1 MGCTPEENKDSDVRV
16 TTYTPQD
23 ITSTT
28 AVCGGDVIVIQ
39 GLSLT
44 ELGVCWGK
52 DSKPTVEDSHRSTS
66 NWSEPYVCTITG
78 LEPGTKYHVRAY
90 ALRGLEYYYG
100 DAKSFTTEENGGGG
114 GGGDQDPLVTIIPN
128 ENPLTYT
135 IGESNTMTGT
145 ITAQNDAI
153 MSETFTLEFT
163 EAIETL
169 GNVTSYDFKTVAY
182 TEAEGITSDL
192 YKIDFDDYK
201 WLTASVARLIKN
213 VKITVAGK
221 EYGSTFVEIPVELV
235 DESLAKNTFTWK
247 RTSGQ
252 QGTGL
257 TQFGLEWK
265 QNVKDINC
273 VITPMTGV
281 KLVDLT
287 GTYNFNDFTT
297 YTEVKN
303 AINNATGIEEYKKIS
318 ATSSKTYDEVIGTY
332 YNGVYYLLNITKGT
346 VESLDAGTHITI
358 TGDYV
363 SGYLTK

>member
-1 MGCTPEENKDSDVRV
+1 MKKLSSLLLVAAAAVFGF
-16 TTYTPQD
+16 
-23 ITSTT
+23 TS
-28 AVCGGDVIVIQ
+28 C
-39 GLSLT
+39 
-44 ELGVCWGK
+44 
-52 DSKPTVEDSHRSTS
+52 
-66 NWSEPYVCTITG
+66 N
-78 LEPGTKYHVRAY
+78 
-90 ALRGLEYYYG
+90 
-100 DAKSFTTEENGGGG
+100 
-114 GGGDQDPLVTIIPN
+114 QDPLVTIVPN

-145 ITAQNDAI
+145 ITAQYDVI
-153 MSETFTLEFT
+153 LSETFTLEFK

-169 GNVTSYDFKTVAY
+169 GNVTSYNFKTVTY
-182 TEAEGITSDL
+182 TEAENIDSDL

-201 WLTASVARLIKN
+201 WLTASVARQIKS

-235 DESLAKNTFTWK
+235 DESLAKSTFTWE
-247 RTSGQ
+247 RTGSH

-257 TQFGLEWK
+257 AQFGLEWK

-273 VITPMTGV
+273 VITPIPDAGV
-281 KLVDLT
+281 KLVDLGT
-287 GTYNFNDFTT
+287 GTFNNFTT

-318 ATSSKTYDEVIGTY
+318 ATSSKEYDEVIGTY
-332 YNGVYYLLNITKGT
+332 YNGVYYLLNITKG
-346 VESLDAGTHITI
+346 VVKFDEQIGTTITI

>member
-1 MGCTPEENKDSDVRV
+1 MKKLSSLLLVAAAALFAF
-16 TTYTPQD
+16 
-23 ITSTT
+23 TS
-28 AVCGGDVIVIQ
+28 C
-39 GLSLT
+39 
-44 ELGVCWGK
+44 
-52 DSKPTVEDSHRSTS
+52 
-66 NWSEPYVCTITG
+66 N
-78 LEPGTKYHVRAY
+78 
-90 ALRGLEYYYG
+90 
-100 DAKSFTTEENGGGG
+100 
-114 GGGDQDPLVTIIPN
+114 QDPLVTIVPN
-128 ENPLTYT
+128 EPTLTYT

-145 ITAQNDAI
+145 ITAQYDVI
-153 MSETFTLEFT
+153 LSETFTLEFT

-201 WLTASVARLIKN
+201 WLTASVARLIKS

-221 EYGSTFVEIPVELV
+221 EYGSTFVEIPVTVV
-235 DESLAKNTFTWK
+235 DESLAKSTFTWE
-247 RTSGQ
+247 RTGGQ

-257 TQFGLEWK
+257 AQFGLEWK

-318 ATSSKTYDEVIGTY
+318 ATSSKTYNEVIGTY

>member
-1 MGCTPEENKDSDVRV
+1 MKKLSSLLLVAAAAVFGF
-16 TTYTPQD
+16 
-23 ITSTT
+23 TS
-28 AVCGGDVIVIQ
+28 C
-39 GLSLT
+39 
-44 ELGVCWGK
+44 
-52 DSKPTVEDSHRSTS
+52 
-66 NWSEPYVCTITG
+66 N
-78 LEPGTKYHVRAY
+78 
-90 ALRGLEYYYG
+90 
-100 DAKSFTTEENGGGG
+100 
-114 GGGDQDPLVTIIPN
+114 QDPLVTIVPN

-145 ITAQNDAI
+145 ITAQYDVI
-153 MSETFTLEFT
+153 LSETFTLEFS

-182 TEAEGITSDL
+182 TEAENITSDI
-192 YKIDFDDYK
+192 YRIDFNDYK
-201 WLTASVARLIKN
+201 WLTASVARQIKS

-235 DESLAKNTFTWK
+235 DESLAKNTFTWE
-247 RTSGQ
+247 RTGGQ

-257 TQFGLEWK
+257 AQFGLEWK

-303 AINNATGIEEYKKIS
+303 AINNATGLEEYKKIS
-318 ATSSKTYDEVIGTY
+318 ATTSKTYNEVIGTY
-332 YNGVYYLLNITKGT
+332 YNGVYYLINITKGA
-346 VESLDAGTHITI
+346 VETLDAGTHITI